1 MSVWNWARSR
11 LAGVWRHGNREKEL
25 DRELESH
32 LELEAEAQQESGLPP
47 EEARYAA
54 RRAFGNTMRVKEDV
68 RAIWSLIWLERFAQ
82 DVKYGARVLRKNPG
96 FTVIAILTL
105 ALGIGANT
113 AIFSTIDVL
122 MLEPLPFTS
131 ADQLVRVYSTKD
143 GIPITGYAF
152 PGGPSGP
159 DALDFAR
166 NSRSFQKFLIYDT
179 WRKNVSF
186 GDSASEP
193 E

>member
-1 MSVWNWARSR
+1 S
-11 LAGVWRHGNREKEL
+11 
-25 DRELESH
+25 
-32 LELEAEAQQESGLPP
+32 
-47 EEARYAA
+47 
-54 RRAFGNTMRVKEDV
+54 
-68 RAIWSLIWLERFAQ
+68 
-82 DVKYGARVLRKNPG
+82 RKNPG

-186 GDSASEP
+186 GDSASQP
-193 E
+193 EQMRVGLVPAGYFEVLDIHPIRGRLFNEEENQIGRAS